1 MKTFEAK
8 FKDNSDGVFAIS
20 LVNAPATM
28 ETFIALSKQEKVVKL
43 SKVDEEQRILMGLV
57 LQPNQLIY
65 RKQDDTEFN
74 IVFSEDTI
82 KKLSHNFFKS
92 GFQLNSKLEHETPIE
107 GVSFV
112 ESWLVE
118 NSEIDKSAN
127 FGLSYPKGS
136 WLATMKVDNDEIWDD
151 YIKTGKLKGFSVDAM
166 VDLQEV
172 NLKSNIK
179 MSEEKKNLLEKM
191 EIWFTENILNQKEVK
206 MGSVTS
212 GDITIMFDGDK
223 LEVGASLYIMVDDDR
238 VPLPDGEYPTDSGM
252 ILVKDGRV
260 EEIGKEQQEE
270 EEEEVKEKP
279 SRKKEVK
286 KKVAE
291 KVLPKNDA
299 KILPKND
306 AKIPEPGEIKKK
318 KKVQFEEVM
327 KMLMT
332 KQSEGFEA
340 KLSELK
346 SSYDVQLA
354 TVNAELLELKSVKAE
369 LVELKE
375 QPASRPIVST
385 PIQAIELTRNG
396 RLLEKLRK

>member
-20 LVNAPATM
+20 LVSAPATG
-28 ETFIALSKQEKVVKL
+28 EHYIALSEQEKIVTL
-43 SKVDEEQRILMGLV
+43 SRVDEEQRILMGLV

-92 GFQLNSKLEHETPIE
+92 GFQLNSKLEHDTPIE

-118 NSEIDKSAN
+118 NSDIDKSAN

-136 WLATMKVDNDEIWDD
+136 WLATMKVDNDEIWEN

-191 EIWFTENILNQKEVK
+191 EIWFTENILKQKEVK
-206 MGSVTS
+206 MGSVVS
-212 GDITIMFDGDK
+212 GDITIEFEGDK
-223 LEVGASLYIMVDDDR
+223 LEVGTSLYITVEDEK
-238 VPLPDGEYPTDSGM
+238 VSLPDGEYPTDSGV

-260 EEIGKEQQEE
+260 EEMGEKAKEE
-270 EEEEVKEKP
+270 EKEAPKKEEKEEEKVEMKE
-279 SRKKEVK
+279 
-286 KKVAE
+286 
-291 KVLPKNDA
+291 
-299 KILPKND
+299 
-306 AKIPEPGEIKKK
+306 
-318 KKVQFEEVM
+318 VQFEEVM
-327 KMLMT
+327 KMLMS

-346 SSYDVQLA
+346 SSYDVQLE
-354 TVNAELLELKSVKAE
+354 TVKTELLELKSVKAE

-375 QPASRPIVST
+375 QPASKPIIGKPSQV
-385 PIQAIELTRNG
+385 ELTRNG

>member
-1 MKTFEAK
+1 MKRYEGK
-8 FKDNSDGVFAIS
+8 YNKKSKGVFAIS
-20 LVNAPATM
+20 LVKAPATG
-28 ETFIALSKQEKVVKL
+28 EHYIAMAKQEQIVKFA
-43 SKVDEEQRILMGLV
+43 KVDEEQRILMGLV

-92 GFQLNSKLEHETPIE
+92 GFQLNSKLEHDTPIE

-118 NSEIDKSAN
+118 NSDIDKSAN

-223 LEVGASLYIMVDDDR
+223 LEVGTSLYIMVEDEK
-238 VPLPDGEYPTDSGM
+238 VSLPDGEYPTDSGM

-260 EEIGKEQQEE
+260 EEMGEKLEKDGKEEA
-270 EEEEVKEKP
+270 P
-279 SRKKEVK
+279 KKEVK
-286 KKVAE
+286 EDEEVEMKE
-291 KVLPKNDA
+291 
-299 KILPKND
+299 
-306 AKIPEPGEIKKK
+306 
-318 KKVQFEEVM
+318 VQFEKVM
-327 KMLMT
+327 KMLMS
-332 KQSEGFEA
+332 KQNEGFEA

-354 TVNAELLELKSVKAE
+354 TVNTELLELKSMKAE
-369 LVELKE
+369 LVELKA
-375 QPASRPIVST
+375 QPASKPIIGKPV
-385 PIQAIELTRNG
+385 QVELTKKG

>member
-20 LVNAPATM
+20 LVSAPATG
-28 ETFIALSKQEKVVKL
+28 EHYIALSEQEEIVKL

-92 GFQLNSKLEHETPIE
+92 GFQLNSKLEHDTPIE

-118 NSEIDKSAN
+118 NSDIDKSAN

-223 LEVGASLYIMVDDDR
+223 LEVGTSLYIMVEDEK
-238 VPLPDGEYPTDSGM
+238 VSLPDGEYPTDSGM

-260 EEIGKEQQEE
+260 EEMGENLEKDGKEEA
-270 EEEEVKEKP
+270 P
-279 SRKKEVK
+279 KKEVK
-286 KKVAE
+286 EDEEVEMKE
-291 KVLPKNDA
+291 
-299 KILPKND
+299 
-306 AKIPEPGEIKKK
+306 
-318 KKVQFEEVM
+318 VQFEKVM
-327 KMLMT
+327 KMLMS
-332 KQSEGFEA
+332 KQNEGFEA

-354 TVNAELLELKSVKAE
+354 TVNTELLELKSIKAE
-369 LVELKE
+369 LVELKA
-375 QPASRPIVST
+375 QPASKPIIGKPV
-385 PIQAIELTRNG
+385 QVELTKKG

>member
-28 ETFIALSKQEKVVKL
+28 ETFIALSKQEEVVKL
-43 SKVDEEQRILMGLV
+43 SNVDEEQRILMGLV

-118 NSEIDKSAN
+118 NSDIDKSAN

-136 WLATMKVDNDEIWDD
+136 WLATMKVDNDEIWED

-223 LEVGASLYIMVDDDR
+223 LEVGTSLYIMVEDEKIS
-238 VPLPDGEYPTDSGM
+238 LPDGEYPTDSGT

-260 EEIGKEQQEE
+260 EEMGEELEKYKEE
-270 EEEEVKEKP
+270 KEAP
-279 SRKKEVK
+279 KKEEK
-286 KKVAE
+286 KEE
-291 KVLPKNDA
+291 KVEMK
-299 KILPKND
+299 
-306 AKIPEPGEIKKK
+306 E
-318 KKVQFEEVM
+318 VQFEEVM
-327 KMLMT
+327 KMLMS

-354 TVNAELLELKSVKAE
+354 TVNTELLDLKSIKAE

-375 QPASRPIVST
+375 QPASKPIIGKPLQV
-385 PIQAIELTRNG
+385 ELTRNG

>member
-20 LVNAPATM
+20 LVSAPATG
-28 ETFIALSKQEKVVKL
+28 EHYIALSEQEKIVTL
-43 SKVDEEQRILMGLV
+43 SRVDEEQRILMGLV

-92 GFQLNSKLEHETPIE
+92 GFQLNSKLEHDTPIE

-118 NSEIDKSAN
+118 NSDIDKSAN

-191 EIWFTENILNQKEVK
+191 EIWFTENILKQKEVK
-206 MGSVTS
+206 MGSVVS
-212 GDITIMFDGDK
+212 GDITIEFEGDK
-223 LEVGASLYIMVDDDR
+223 LEVGTSLYITVEDEK
-238 VPLPDGEYPTDSGM
+238 VSLPDGEYPTDSGV

-260 EEIGKEQQEE
+260 EEMGEKAKEE
-270 EEEEVKEKP
+270 EKEAPKKEEKEEEKVEMKE
-279 SRKKEVK
+279 
-286 KKVAE
+286 
-291 KVLPKNDA
+291 
-299 KILPKND
+299 
-306 AKIPEPGEIKKK
+306 
-318 KKVQFEEVM
+318 VQFEEVM
-327 KMLMT
+327 KMLMS

-346 SSYDVQLA
+346 SSYDVQLE
-354 TVNAELLELKSVKAE
+354 TVKTELLELKSVKAE

-375 QPASRPIVST
+375 QPASKPIIGKPSQV
-385 PIQAIELTRNG
+385 ELTRNG

>member
-8 FKDNSDGVFAIS
+8 FKDNTDGVFAIS

-28 ETFIALSKQEKVVKL
+28 ETFIALSKQEEVVKL
-43 SKVDEEQRILMGLV
+43 SNVDEEQRILMGLV

-260 EEIGKEQQEE
+260 EEMGEKAKEE
-270 EEEEVKEKP
+270 EKEAP
-279 SRKKEVK
+279 KKEVK
-286 KKVAE
+286 EEE
-291 KVLPKNDA
+291 KVEMK
-299 KILPKND
+299 
-306 AKIPEPGEIKKK
+306 E
-318 KKVQFEEVM
+318 VQFEEVM
-327 KMLMT
+327 KMLMS

-346 SSYDVQLA
+346 SSYDVQLE
-354 TVNAELLELKSVKAE
+354 TVKTELLQLKSVKAE

-375 QPASRPIVST
+375 QPASKPIIGKPSQV
-385 PIQAIELTRNG
+385 ELTRNG